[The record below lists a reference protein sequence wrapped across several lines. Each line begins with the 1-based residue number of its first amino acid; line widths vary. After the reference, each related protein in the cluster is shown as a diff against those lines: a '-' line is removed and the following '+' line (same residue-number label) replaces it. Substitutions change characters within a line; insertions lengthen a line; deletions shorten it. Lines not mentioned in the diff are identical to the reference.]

1 MTLYLTRY
9 CACTQQTY
17 TGQKRP
23 MFCGCG
29 NRYQTESELNPK
41 PRKQLAKVSPK
52 RKAQGKTGGFSASK
66 AQREKVK
73 GAVCVACGREA
84 TEDGTVVIDP
94 AHVWPQGKGGC
105 MDPDCVFGLCR
116 GFDYSCHTLFDEGK
130 LSLLERV
137 SEHPEAFATEIAH
150 PLLCHGVTLVELVRR
165 LAGNAEE
172 MVWVPRSSPPSIR
185 EVA

>member
-29 NRYQTESELNPK
+29 NRYQTESEL
-41 PRKQLAKVSPK
+41 
-52 RKAQGKTGGFSASK
+52 
-66 AQREKVK
+66 E
-73 GAVCVACGREA
+73 
-84 TEDGTVVIDP
+84 
-94 AHVWPQGKGGC
+94 
-105 MDPDCVFGLCR
+105 
-116 GFDYSCHTLFDEGK
+116 
-130 LSLLERV
+130 
-137 SEHPEAFATEIAH
+137 
-150 PLLCHGVTLVELVRR
+150 